1 MSIHYKDIMTEE
13 MIYGFIKT
21 LKRYRMTDAE
31 IDSVMADYHKLDYFP
46 KMLMNI
52 PRDAASPSMP
62 SVISMFSHSL
72 WAQASCN
79 PCQYSATSA

>member
-31 IDSVMADYHKLDYFP
+31 IDSLMADYHKLDYFP

-52 PRDAASPSMP
+52 PREIKNPDLMRAVVMSMNMNFG
-62 SVISMFSHSL
+62 V
-72 WAQASCN
+72 
-79 PCQYSATSA
+79 YSKLIRK